1 MRKMQP
7 VLSWNMASSFP
18 DCLKR
23 KEEKLP
29 EQNTGHPCLKVMM
42 VFCISTN
49 SVNGNKSYKEKK
61 MQYRSGAQDNTFL
74 HELGHHIDA
83 LLEPKAYSMV
93 EHQWNMEKVNRE
105 LI

>member
-29 EQNTGHPCLKVMM
+29 EQNTGHPCSRVMT

-49 SVNGNKSYKEKK
+49 SVNETTNRTRKRKCST
-61 MQYRSGAQDNTFL
+61 AQVHRITHSFMNSVTTSMRCWS
-74 HELGHHIDA
+74 
-83 LLEPKAYSMV
+83 PKLTA
-93 EHQWNMEKVNRE
+93 W
-105 LI
+105 